1 MISREFGTVSF
12 VGSLEENGL
21 GDRVLKPCNVDMFD
35 VREIVVYETGIVLF
49 ISSYHDVRPDSQIS
63 AIVRFLPCINIF
75 GKFYFCNDLLLGIFQ
90 IKGLLP

>member
-1 MISREFGTVSF
+1 MISREFGSVSF

-21 GDRVLKPCNVDMFD
+21 GDHVLKPCNVDMFD

-49 ISSYHDVRPDSQIS
+49 ITSYYDVRSDSQIS

-75 GKFYFCNDLLLGIFQ
+75 GKFYFRNNLLLRVFQ